1 MTATE
6 GCQDPQETGI
16 VKRCHYCNLVMTAAD
31 WWTVLYHAER
41 KNALDQMELIAAE
54 MMAAELEM
62 DFSRA
67 VIMAA
72 GQKHSLPQAV
82 PMADD

>member
-1 MTATE
+1 M
-6 GCQDPQETGI
+6 
-16 VKRCHYCNLVMTAAD
+16 KRCHSCDLVMTAVD
-31 WWTVLYHAER
+31 WWTVLYDAER

-72 GQKHSLPQAV
+72 GQKHSLPQFV